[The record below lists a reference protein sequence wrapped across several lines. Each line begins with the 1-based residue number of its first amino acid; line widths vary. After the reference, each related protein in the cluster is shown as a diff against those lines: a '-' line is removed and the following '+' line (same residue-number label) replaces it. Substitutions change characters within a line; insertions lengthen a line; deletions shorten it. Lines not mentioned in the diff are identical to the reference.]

1 MKEFKL
7 TEDEIEVMFWYE
19 GNTLFC
25 KVAEMG
31 ADVYCCGAKAMP
43 ETADEALKLTETAWL
58 W

>member
-1 MKEFKL
+1 MKEFNL
-7 TEDEIEVMFWYE
+7 NDIEVVFWQE

-31 ADVYCCGAKAMP
+31 ADVYCCGTHAIP
-43 ETADEALKLTETAWL
+43 ETEDEALKLTEKAWM